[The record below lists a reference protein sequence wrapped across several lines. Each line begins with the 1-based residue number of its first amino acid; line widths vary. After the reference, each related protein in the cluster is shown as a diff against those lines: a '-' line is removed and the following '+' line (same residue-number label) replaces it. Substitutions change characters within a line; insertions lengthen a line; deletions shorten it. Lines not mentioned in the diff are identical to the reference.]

1 MDFSKAGEMMKLQQ
15 EAMKVK
21 KDLENTFIES
31 EVSGLVITVNWEM
44 KIEKVEFESTELIS
58 NLSDSEKTA
67 LEVAILESV
76 NKWIKKSQEVAAGK
90 MQWVMSQMG
99 MGNMGG
105 GWLPGM

>member
-58 NLSDSEKTA
+58 NLSDSEKKA

-99 MGNMGG
+99 MGKMGG